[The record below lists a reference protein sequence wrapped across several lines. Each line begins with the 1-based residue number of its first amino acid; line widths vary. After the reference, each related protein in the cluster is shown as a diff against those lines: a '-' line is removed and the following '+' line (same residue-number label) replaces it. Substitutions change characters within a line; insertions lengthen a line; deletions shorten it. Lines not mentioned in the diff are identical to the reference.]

1 MLTQNSDPNWAYSAV
16 KPLAYNSS
24 KTALNAFTV
33 ILAHELKD
41 ANIKVNSADPGYT
54 ATDLNGNSGTKTVA
68 EGASIIT
75 DLATLDESGAT
86 GGYFDDQ
93 GVLPW

>member
-1 MLTQNSDPNWAYSAV
+1 M
-16 KPLAYNSS
+16 
-24 KTALNAFTV
+24 

-41 ANIKVNSADPGYT
+41 TKIKVNSADPGYT
-54 ATDLNGNSGTKTVA
+54 ATDLNGNSGLKTVA

-86 GGYFDDQ
+86 GGYFNDQ